1 LFRERLHRHVLGACI
16 TLVREELVML
26 AVIACAQPGVNA
38 VNVSD
43 NVVDLLCPVFVSA
56 LSCCLI

>member
-1 LFRERLHRHVLGACI
+1 M
-16 TLVREELVML
+16 REELVML